1 MVKRKVY
8 LDTSVISSYFDEKCP
23 ERMALTRE
31 AWGIIMSYD
40 VYVST
45 VNKREIDGNPSEGL
59 KQKMTKLIDRFN
71 VLELNEEAVRLANSY
86 VKNGI
91 FPEKFRDDAL
101 HVAVAT
107 AYDMEYL
114 LSWNFRHIIKLK
126 TKRMVNL
133 VNLSSGYRQ
142 LEIITPPEL

>member
-1 MVKRKVY
+1 M
-8 LDTSVISSYFDEKCP
+8 
-23 ERMALTRE
+23 M
-31 AWGIIMSYD
+31 
-40 VYVST
+40 
-45 VNKREIDGNPSEGL
+45 
-59 KQKMTKLIDRFN
+59 KLVDQFN
-71 VLELNEEAVRLANSY
+71 VLELNEEAVRLASSY

-107 AYDMEYL
+107 VNDIEYL

-133 VNLSSGYRQ
+133 VNLSSGYRR
-142 LEIITPPEL
+142 LEIIVPPEL